1 MNIKFNKGWIKK
13 ILLHKL
19 KNLCN
24 GIKSSKNPKNLKN
37 TRVDVQV
44 RLWLKNGCLQLKIYT
59 SELLNLSVETIN

>member
-37 TRVDVQV
+37 ARADAQV
-44 RLWLKNGCLQLKIYT
+44 RLLLKNGCSQLEIYT
-59 SELLNLSVETIN
+59 SELLNLSVETN